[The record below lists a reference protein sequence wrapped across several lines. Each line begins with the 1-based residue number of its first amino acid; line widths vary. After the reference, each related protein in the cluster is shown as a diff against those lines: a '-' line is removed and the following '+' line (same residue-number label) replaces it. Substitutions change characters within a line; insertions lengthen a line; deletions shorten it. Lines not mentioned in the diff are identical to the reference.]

1 MLTIKQR
8 QTTKDIFGIII
19 FIVAVLVGAWLIN
32 SLIFRSFSVLGPSM
46 EPTMNT
52 GDRLIINRIPV
63 TIEALQGDD
72 YLPQRSH
79 TIVFKNPRF
88 DSLGRD
94 EYIVKRVIGLP
105 GDRVVVEDGS
115 VTVYNDENPDGFNPY
130 IEADMENTYVAG
142 SVDQTVPI
150 GELFV
155 IGDNHSGTESYDSR
169 NGLGTVPLRD
179 VVGPVAMRIF
189 PFDKVS
195 ADF

>member
-1 MLTIKQR
+1 
-8 QTTKDIFGIII
+8 
-19 FIVAVLVGAWLIN
+19 
-32 SLIFRSFSVLGPSM
+32 
-46 EPTMNT
+46 MNT